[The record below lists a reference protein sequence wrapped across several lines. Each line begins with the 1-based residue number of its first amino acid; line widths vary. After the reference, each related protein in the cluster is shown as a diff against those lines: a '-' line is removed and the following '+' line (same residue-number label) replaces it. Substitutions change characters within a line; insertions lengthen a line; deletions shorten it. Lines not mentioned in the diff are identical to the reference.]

1 MTADNREYLQ
11 EQYRLAVL
19 DFKCAANEDE
29 QWQARKTM
37 ARLEQIAAQLHG
49 FEYADKLHCEELSV
63 LKKAF

>member
-1 MTADNREYLQ
+1 MAADNREYLQ

-37 ARLEQIAAQLHG
+37 ARLEQIAAQLYG
-49 FEYADKLHCEELSV
+49 FEYADNLHGKELNG
-63 LKKAF
+63 A